1 MHPLLRAVAERQLG
15 VFTASD
21 ARRAGYEPPEVRHL
35 LRSGGWVRV
44 RRGVYATAAVLASAT
59 PLQRHDLECVA
70 LLLQLDRPTAV
81 ISHGSA
87 ARVWGLP
94 MRRDSDPLLRLTDA
108 REWRRGKDFVV
119 AQAPLHDGDS
129 VRRGPIRL
137 TSVTRTLVDCAREWD
152 LESSV
157 VALDAAQLAQV
168 TTPGALTGALDRCAY
183 WPGAPR
189 ARRAFSLSDGRAESP
204 LESRG
209 RLRLLGAG
217 LPPDELQ
224 VEIRV
229 GSRLVAVVDAW
240 FDRAAVA
247 VEFDGRVKYTQPWRE
262 RTPAQVVWEEKRR
275 EDELRSLDIRVVRI
289 ADADLRRGWPT
300 VEQRLRALVRTPG
313 PAHRRFLAVPRTQGR
328 LRSA

>member
-1 MHPLLRAVAERQLG
+1 
-15 VFTASD
+15 
-21 ARRAGYEPPEVRHL
+21 
-35 LRSGGWVRV
+35 V

-94 MRRDSDPLLRLTDA
+94 MRRDSDPLLRLTDP

-119 AQAPLHDGDS
+119 AQAPLHEGDS

-137 TSVTRTLVDCAREWD
+137 TSATRTLVDCAREWD

-157 VALDAAQLAQV
+157 VALDAALLAQV

-189 ARRAFSLSDGRAESP
+189 ARRAVSLSDGRAESP

-247 VEFDGRVKYTQPWRE
+247 VEFDGAGHVHTTLARADSGPGGVGGE
-262 RTPAQVVWEEKRR
+262 AAGRR
-275 EDELRSLDIRVVRI
+275 AAITRHSRRAHSGRRPRPGLADGRAAIASARADPGSGTSSVSRRS
-289 ADADLRRGWPT
+289 ADAGAAAFGLIEDRRP
-300 VEQRLRALVRTPG
+300 RRDAATPG
-313 PAHRRFLAVPRTQGR
+313 VYRADRGAATRTTITGRRS
-328 LRSA
+328 RSYR